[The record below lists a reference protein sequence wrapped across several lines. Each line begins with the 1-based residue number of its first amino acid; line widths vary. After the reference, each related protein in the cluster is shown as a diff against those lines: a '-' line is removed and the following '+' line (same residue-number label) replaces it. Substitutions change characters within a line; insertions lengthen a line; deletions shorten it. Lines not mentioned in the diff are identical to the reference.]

1 MPKLVDDTVLDGA
14 FNIIKNNATTMYAC
28 NAEPTSRAEAIS
40 YALADVAMAS
50 GDFTIA
56 DGGTDGRKVTVAA
69 KSAVT
74 VDVTGAAIWIA
85 LISATL
91 LLLRTTCTSQQLTQ
105 GNTVNIPAY
114 TDTIRDPT

>member
-14 FNIIKNNATTMYAC
+14 FDIIKTNCTVMHVC
-28 NAEPTSRAEAIS
+28 SAEPTTRATAIS
-40 YALADVAMAS
+40 LSLADVAMAS
-50 GDFTIA
+50 GDFAFA
-56 DGGTDGRKVTVAA
+56 DGGTDGRKVTIAA
-69 KSAVT
+69 KSAVP
-74 VDVTGAAIWIA
+74 VDVTGAATWIA

-91 LLLRTTCTSQQLTQ
+91 LLLRTTCTSQQLTV